1 MHDQHAGWRPSKG
14 GNLASADP
22 TPGRETL
29 FAPPD
34 RRRLVLGILV
44 AILGCL
50 AVTPIALHSP
60 LEQLSSVLYLLV
72 VVLATI
78 VGRLI
83 AGGVAVALSAIL
95 IDYYLFPRN
104 KGLSPGAPAELVAV
118 FAFSATAFI
127 IAQLLARK
135 DDSARAA
142 LHERERMAFL
152 IRAGDALSSS
162 LDYEIALSELAR
174 LVVPTLADWC
184 SVDLMD
190 TPDHIENLVVAH
202 IDPKKVELAR
212 EMQRRFPPDPKANT
226 GVANVVRTGK
236 PELFPEITDEM
247 LRTAVADEE
256 QLRIARDLGLVSAM
270 TVPLTARGRTFGS
283 ITLVSAESK
292 LHYAARDLELAQEV
306 AGRAA
311 LAIDNARLFRAEAQ
325 AREQME
331 IEAARTAALQAVTGA
346 LGPASTEE
354 EIADAT
360 VNQGITASGARAGG
374 IGLLRPSGDIEM
386 IRVGGYQPDDR
397 PYWRSFH
404 VADPFPLSEAVRE
417 KKVVILRTTRE
428 RDERFPSLAG
438 AGEMVDHAIVCL
450 PLEIG
455 DRTIGGMVASFPPET
470 EFDDARLSFL
480 TALGEQCS
488 QALDRAASYERERM
502 SRARLDDLAEI
513 SRALASSLELGQ
525 VTSLVVRL
533 AARYLGERVALF
545 AADEG
550 PSIGSLASARRGPDA
565 GAVLDPTI
573 AEEALRRPSISE
585 LIARAI
591 DTREMVVIDPDGVIP
606 GDDVD
611 DPTGSMP
618 PLVPGVVLPLQIA
631 GRFVGALM
639 VADPGRIAPLS
650 ADDRSYAQE
659 VARRMARAIENSR
672 AYRERDHVART
683 LQQSLLPPAL
693 PEVPGLEIRSV
704 FQPAL
709 DAYEIGGDF
718 YDVFETADGRW
729 AAVIGDV
736 CGKGI
741 EAAALTSLARHTLRG
756 ASRAHRPSRA
766 LRVLNEALLRE
777 KLDGKFCTACYL
789 VLDPRPDGVAVTL
802 SVAGHPL
809 PQLVKADGSVESI
822 GSHGTM
828 LGVIEDPKL
837 TDVGTL
843 LLPGQTLVLFT
854 DGLLGKDDRYLEERD
869 ALAALLDGGGSGDVS
884 ERLSERVT
892 GFGADRRDDDVA
904 VLILKATGP
913 ER

>member
-1 MHDQHAGWRPSKG
+1 LPAKR
-14 GNLASADP
+14 ASAVGEGGSVATADLP
-22 TPGRETL
+22 TRRETL

-44 AILGCL
+44 AVLGCL
-50 AVTPIALHSP
+50 AVTPIALHTP
-60 LEQLSSVLYLLV
+60 LVQLPSVLFLLV

-95 IDYYLFPRN
+95 LDYYLFPRN
-104 KGLSPGAPAELVAV
+104 KGLSPGAPAELLAV

-142 LHERERMAFL
+142 IHERERMAFL
-152 IRAGDALSSS
+152 MRAGDVLSSS
-162 LDYEIALSELAR
+162 LDYEMAVSELAR

-190 TPDHIENLVVAH
+190 TPDRIENLVVAH
-202 IDPKKVELAR
+202 VDPKKVELAR
-212 EMQRRFPPDPKANT
+212 ELQRRFPPDPKSST

-236 PELFPEITDEM
+236 AELFPEITEEM
-247 LRTAVADEE
+247 LQAAVADEE

-270 TVPLTARGRTFGS
+270 TVPLTARGRTFGA

-292 LHYAARDLELAQEV
+292 FRYVARDLELAQEM
-306 AGRAA
+306 ADRAA
-311 LAIDNARLFRAEAQ
+311 LAIDNTRLFRAEAQ
-325 AREQME
+325 ARERME
-331 IEAARTAALQAVTGA
+331 IEATRTAALQAVTAA

-360 VNQGITASGARAGG
+360 VNQGVTASGARAGG

-386 IRVGGYQPDDR
+386 VRIEGYQRDDR
-397 PYWRSFH
+397 AYWRRFS
-404 VADPFPLSEAVRE
+404 VTEPFPLSEAVRE
-417 KKVVILRTTRE
+417 NRPVILRTTKE

-438 AGEMVDHAIVCL
+438 TGEMVDHAIVCL
-450 PLEIG
+450 PLVVG
-455 DRTIGGMVASFPPET
+455 DRAIGGMVASFPPET
-470 EFDDARLSFL
+470 ELDDTRLSFL
-480 TALGEQCS
+480 TALVEQCS
-488 QALDRAASYERERM
+488 QALDRASSYERERV

-545 AADEG
+545 AADG
-550 PSIGSLASARRGPDA
+550 DPSIGSLASARRDPDA
-565 GAVLDPTI
+565 AAVLDPTI
-573 AEEALRRPSISE
+573 AEEALRRPSVSE

-591 DTREMVVIDPDGVIP
+591 DTREMVVIDPDGVIAR
-606 GDDVD
+606 DDVD
-611 DPTGSMP
+611 DPVGSMP
-618 PLVPGVVLPLQIA
+618 PLVPGIVLPLQIA

-639 VADPGRIAPLS
+639 VADPGRNTPLS
-650 ADDRSYAQE
+650 PDDRSYAQE

-672 AYRERDHVART
+672 AYRDRDHVART
-683 LQQSLLPPAL
+683 LQESLLPPAL

-789 VLDPRPDGVAVTL
+789 VLDPRPDGVTVTL

-809 PQLVKADGSVESI
+809 PQRVKADGSVESV

-828 LGVIEDPKL
+828 LGVIEDPRL
-837 TDVGTL
+837 TDVETI

-869 ALAALLDGGGSGDVS
+869 ALAALLNGGASGDVG
-884 ERLSERVT
+884 ERLRT
-892 GFGADRRDDDVA
+892 RIADFAADRRGDDVA
-904 VLILKATGP
+904 VLILKATVA